1 MTRITREPV
10 VVPKAFAFTMP
21 ATRSGT
27 TYRIAIAE
35 PIGPAPPGG
44 YPIVYMLDAGST
56 FATMVEAIRA
66 RCHRPDATGVGP
78 AFVVGIGMQ
87 GGEAAG
93 DRPESR
99 LRRTHDYTPGPS
111 VTPDDHS
118 IPGGGQSS
126 GGAEAFREFLEHEL
140 IPRIEEDIERN
151 IERHIE
157 RDIERGVRINPRRRV
172 LFGHSLAGF
181 FALWMLTRG
190 SRAFDVVIAASPSIW
205 WNPPLLLDP
214 LAVSGHAPWLDADAA
229 GRDEGQHDT
238 WRPRVMLTVGEH
250 EQRRAPWQP
259 MGAWTEDAIRR
270 RTERRMVDAAR
281 EMADALGS
289 AGAIVDFHE
298 FAGEDHASVVI
309 LSIAR
314 ALRFA
319 LPAAKADQEI
329 S

>member
-1 MTRITREPV
+1 MTRESVI
-10 VVPKAFAFTMP
+10 VPKAFALTMP
-21 ATRSGT
+21 ASRSGT
-27 TYRIAIAE
+27 SYHVAVAE

-44 YPIVYMLDAGST
+44 YPIVYMLDAGSS

-66 RCHRPDATGVGP
+66 RCRRPDATGVGP
-78 AFVVGIGMQ
+78 AFVVGIGMHGMND
-87 GGEAAG
+87 GGAG
-93 DRPESR
+93 ERAESR
-99 LRRTHDYTPGPS
+99 ARRTYDYTPGPA

-118 IPGGGQSS
+118 IPGGADGA
-126 GGAEAFREFLEHEL
+126 GGADAFCWFLEQEL
-140 IPRIEEDIERN
+140 IPVV
-151 IERHIE
+151 E
-157 RDIERGVRINPRRRV
+157 RDIIESGKRVDPRRRV

-190 SRAFDVVIAASPSIW
+190 SRAFDAVIAASPSIW

-214 LAVSGHAPWLDADAA
+214 LAVPGEAPWRAAADA
-229 GRDEGQHDT
+229 

-259 MGAWTEDAIRR
+259 MDAWTDDAIRR

-281 EMADALGS
+281 EMASALGR

-319 LPAAKADQEI
+319 LPTLPAGRSAKADQETA
-329 S
+329 

>member
-1 MTRITREPV
+1 MTRTTRMTGMTCEPV
-10 VVPKAFAFTMP
+10 VVPKAFAFTMT
-21 ATRSGT
+21 ASRSGT
-27 TYRIAIAE
+27 NYRVAVAE
-35 PIGPAPPGG
+35 PIGPVPPGG
-44 YPIVYMLDAGST
+44 YPIVYMLDAGGS

-66 RCHRPDATGVGP
+66 RCRRPDATGVGP
-78 AFVVGIGMQ
+78 AFVVGIGSH
-87 GGEAAG
+87 GGEGAV
-93 DRPESR
+93 DRAESR
-99 LRRTHDYTPGPS
+99 LRTHDYTPGPS

-118 IPGGGQSS
+118 IPGGARSS
-126 GGAEAFREFLEHEL
+126 GGAETFREFLEQEL
-140 IPRIEEDIERN
+140 IPGIEEQGVEHQGIEQ
-151 IERHIE
+151 
-157 RDIERGVRINPRRRV
+157 DIERGLRINPRRRV

-181 FALWMLTRG
+181 FALWTLTQG
-190 SRAFDVVIAASPSIW
+190 SRAFDTVIAASPSIW

-214 LAVSGHAPWLDADAA
+214 LAVPGQALWREDA
-229 GRDEGQHDT
+229 

-319 LPAAKADQEI
+319 LPAAKADQET